1 VDQGQIEQVLLNL
14 AANAR
19 DAMPFG
25 GRLALEVAVVLIDER
40 FARSHPEAHA
50 GVHSVLSVK
59 DTGHGMTDDV
69 RSRVF
74 EPFFTTKPA
83 GSGTGLGLAMVYGAV
98 QQNHGWIE
106 VDSAPGHGTT
116 FRIYLPAA
124 ERAAAEAGTA
134 APDGGALRGTE
145 TVLLVEDEAPVREVM
160 TEQLQSL
167 GYRVIACPS
176 GESALRS
183 AQAHAEAIDVLVT
196 DLVMPGMN
204 GRELARRLEAVR
216 PRLRVV
222 FTSGYGE
229 DVVARH
235 GVLEP
240 GVRFVEK
247 PYTLRVLA
255 ERLREALS
263 A

>member
-1 VDQGQIEQVLLNL
+1 
-14 AANAR
+14 
-19 DAMPFG
+19 
-25 GRLALEVAVVLIDER
+25 VVRIDER
-40 FARSHPEAHA
+40 FARAHPEARAGEHA
-50 GVHSVLSVK
+50 VLSVR
-59 DTGHGMTDDV
+59 DTGHGMTDEV

-98 QQNHGWIE
+98 QQNRGWIE

-116 FRIYLPAA
+116 FRIFLPVA
-124 ERAAAEAGTA
+124 ERAKAAA
-134 APDGGALRGTE
+134 ATSSTDAGALRGTE

-167 GYRVIACPS
+167 GYRVLACPS
-176 GESALRS
+176 GESALTT
-183 AQAHAEAIDVLVT
+183 AQAHAGAIDLLVT

-204 GRELARRLEAVR
+204 GRELARRLEAAR
-216 PRLRVV
+216 PELRVV

-229 DVVARH
+229 EVVARH

-247 PYTLRVLA
+247 PYTLRTLA